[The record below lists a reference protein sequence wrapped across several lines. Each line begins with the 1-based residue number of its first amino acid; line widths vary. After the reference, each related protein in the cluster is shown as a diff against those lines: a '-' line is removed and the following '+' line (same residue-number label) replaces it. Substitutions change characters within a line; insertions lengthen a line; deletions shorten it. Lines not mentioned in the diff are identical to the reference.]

1 MNIAEEL
8 KSLAE
13 LKESGILSQEEFDQ
27 QKAKLLNQGSAPA
40 AAPAAEAAAPA
51 QAKEQ
56 GAPSEVFGYIML
68 GIPVFGLMLI
78 WLWVG
83 NMTIL
88 EDPGTAL
95 VTISAMVLFGT
106 AIPATIEASNLKMG
120 NPEDLKPNGKKREGP
135 VAWFF
140 SLWLLWFAAYPMY
153 LNRRAVYGV
162 KKLLV
167 PGLIIMILYVG
178 SWFLM
183 MNAIEDKKRQVRS
196 AINQMNSTYQRYNY

>member
-27 QKAKLLNQGSAPA
+27 QKAKLLNQGATPA
-40 AAPAAEAAAPA
+40 AAPAGQAAPA
-51 QAKEQ
+51 AAQ
-56 GAPSEVFGYIML
+56 GQSTQSEVFGYIML
-68 GIPVFGLMLI
+68 GIPVFGLMLV

-88 EDPGTAL
+88 DDPGTAL
-95 VTISAMVLFGT
+95 MTISAIVIFGT
-106 AIPATIEASNLKMG
+106 AILATIEASNLKMG

-140 SLWLLWFAAYPMY
+140 SLWLLWFAA
-153 LNRRAVYGV
+153 R
-162 KKLLV
+162 
-167 PGLIIMILYVG
+167 I
-178 SWFLM
+178 
-183 MNAIEDKKRQVRS
+183 Q
-196 AINQMNSTYQRYNY
+196 